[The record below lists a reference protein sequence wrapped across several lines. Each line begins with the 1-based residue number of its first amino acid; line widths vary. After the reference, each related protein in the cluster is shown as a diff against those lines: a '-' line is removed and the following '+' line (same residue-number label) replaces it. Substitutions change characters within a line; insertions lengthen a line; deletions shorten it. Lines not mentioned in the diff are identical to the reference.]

1 MNFQQ
6 YKPLALRTEKPLP
19 STHLRLNHAILGLAT
34 ENGEFTTTVKRI
46 AIYEKPISVEF
57 IGHMREELGDLLW
70 YVAIAADAID
80 CDIPEYQY
88 LFEDYES
95 FDTPTQL
102 NMVAC
107 RITMEVGF
115 IAFQAPL
122 LHDARSRE
130 SIMRGLLNI
139 VCSVSHACDALGF
152 AIEDLMVE
160 NIDKLQKRFPEK
172 YTNAAAEGRADKG
185 GLDARNS

>member
-19 STHLRLNHAILGLAT
+19 TALLRLNHAILGLAT

-46 AIYEKPISVEF
+46 AIYEKPLTADF

-70 YVAIAADAID
+70 YVAIACDALEL
-80 CDIPEYQY
+80 DIPEYQY
-88 LFEDYES
+88 LFEDFES
-95 FDTPTQL
+95 FNTPTQL

-107 RITMEVGF
+107 RLTMEIGF

-122 LHDARSRE
+122 LDDPRSRE

-139 VCSVSHACDALGF
+139 VCAASHACDALGF
-152 AIEDLMVE
+152 KIEDIMAD
-160 NIDKLQKRFPEK
+160 NIAKLQERFPDK
-172 YTNAAAEGRADKG
+172 YSNAAAEARADKG
-185 GLDARNS
+185 GLDARHS